1 MKSFKKN
8 IKVNVMKKLE
18 RKNFNTNT
26 TLMEKQQKYQY
37 YDQGK
42 LINENLLH
50 VEKHDLLI
58 NFK

>member
-8 IKVNVMKKLE
+8 IKVNIMKKLE
-18 RKNFNTNT
+18 MKNFNTNT

>member
-1 MKSFKKN
+1 
-8 IKVNVMKKLE
+8 MKKLE
-18 RKNFNTNT
+18 MKNFNTNT

-42 LINENLLH
+42 PINENLLH

>member
-1 MKSFKKN
+1 
-8 IKVNVMKKLE
+8 MKKLE
-18 RKNFNTNT
+18 MKNFNTNT

-42 LINENLLH
+42 LINENLLQ

>member
-1 MKSFKKN
+1 
-8 IKVNVMKKLE
+8 MKKLE
-18 RKNFNTNT
+18 MKNFNTNT

-58 NFK
+58 NFKW